1 MEENNLTTY
10 EKAVLRD
17 QEARKLFKET
27 QTLGEKIS
35 LLPKSKLTCLF
46 YPGTKAL
53 ILDIHGGGFC
63 FKNVLDNDIYC
74 DYLAKTF
81 DVAVL
86 NLDFTLSYQ
95 KEYPTQL
102 NEMVAELA
110 SFLQKRPLYKD
121 FPLIVVG
128 HSSGANLAAAL
139 TLLLGKR
146 VKALLLNY
154 PFLDLARDPSTRPLI
169 PETFPDFLI
178 NDWVA
183 MYCPNRE
190 LLTNPLVSPGYLE
203 DFSSF
208 PPTYITV
215 AEHCRLK
222 EDGITFFDHLKNHGI
237 DSVLQVVEERH
248 GFIERHMR
256 NVFLTPNDPSVINA
270 KKVTDASFYWLLSK
284 IH

>member
-1 MEENNLTTY
+1 MEENNQTTC
-10 EKAVLRD
+10 EKAVQRD
-17 QEARKLFKET
+17 REAQKLFKET
-27 QTLGEKIS
+27 KTLGEKIP

-53 ILDIHGGGFC
+53 VLDIHGGGFC
-63 FKNVLDNDIYC
+63 FKNVLDNDVYC
-74 DYLAKTF
+74 DYLAKAF
-81 DVAVL
+81 GVAVL

-102 NEMVAELA
+102 NEMVAELT
-110 SFLQKRPLYKD
+110 SFLQKRPLYQD

-139 TLLLGKR
+139 TILLGKR

-178 NDWVA
+178 NDWIKL
-183 MYCPNRE
+183 YCPNNE
-190 LLTNPLVSPGYLE
+190 LLTNPLVSPIYLE

-222 EDGITFFDHLKNHGI
+222 EDGFAFYDHLQKHGI
-237 DSVLQVVEERH
+237 PSFLQVVEERH

-256 NVFLTPNDPSVINA
+256 NVYLTPEDPAVINA
-270 KKVTDASFYWLLSK
+270 KAVTDQSFAWLFSK
-284 IH
+284 GL